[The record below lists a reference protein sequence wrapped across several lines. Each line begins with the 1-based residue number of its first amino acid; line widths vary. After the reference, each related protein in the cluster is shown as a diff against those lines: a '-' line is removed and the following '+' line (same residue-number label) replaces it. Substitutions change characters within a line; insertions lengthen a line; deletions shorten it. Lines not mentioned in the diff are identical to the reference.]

1 MCEVITY
8 SELQVNA
15 FDPTRT
21 TTLRRAFVADVNRRF
36 RALTTIVWKAVVT
49 DDCFGLRPTG
59 YALDSPGYRA
69 FDFTR
74 SVDKVEGFMRWFNQQ
89 VDRGILQ
96 TSQFS
101 RVGTG
106 VEAAWTNMYIADSY
120 KRGVMR
126 AQSELGKAGYAIPS
140 MAARGG
146 IDVVMGLPFHVDR
159 VGLLYSRTFSELKG
173 ITASMDSQISR
184 ILAQGIA
191 DGDNPNLLARKLVA
205 TINGSGAG
213 DLAITDSL
221 GRFIPAQRRA
231 QTMARTEIIRAHH
244 MANMQEYKNWEVDGF
259 IVEAEFV
266 TAGDDRVC
274 TECAG
279 YHGNVYELKVVENL
293 IPVHPNCFIDPQ
305 TPIYTSTGW
314 KPIGK
319 IEVGD
324 LVLTHKYRFRK
335 VTQLIRTAKQSPE
348 VVQFTFEENPKLT
361 ITANHPI
368 LDCYT
373 DKWRLAKDFKEG
385 DYVERF
391 KKTFFPT
398 KIKSIKRWVLKK
410 PRTLYNFSVEED
422 ESYIAKGVVV
432 HNCRCIAIPVE
443 KTRI

>member
-8 SELQVNA
+8 SEIQINA

-36 RALTTIVWKAVVT
+36 RALTAVVWKAVVT
-49 DDCFGLRPTG
+49 DDCFGLQPAA
-59 YALDSPGYRA
+59 YLDSPGYKA

-74 SVDKVEGFMRWFNQQ
+74 SVDKVEAFMRWFNQQ
-89 VDRGILQ
+89 VDNGILQ

-101 RVGTG
+101 RLGMG
-106 VEAAWTNMYIADSY
+106 AEAAWTNIYITDSY

-126 AQSELGKAGYAIPS
+126 AQSELNKAGYTIPS

-159 VGLLYSRTFSELKG
+159 IGLLYSRTFSELKG

-231 QTMARTEIIRAHH
+231 QTMARTEIVRAHH
-244 MANMQEYKNWEVDGF
+244 MANMQEYKNWEVAGF
-259 IVEAEFV
+259 RVQAEFV

-274 TECAG
+274 SECAG

-293 IPVHPNCFIDPQ
+293 IPVHPNC
-305 TPIYTSTGW
+305 
-314 KPIGK
+314 
-319 IEVGD
+319 
-324 LVLTHKYRFRK
+324 
-335 VTQLIRTAKQSPE
+335 
-348 VVQFTFEENPKLT
+348 
-361 ITANHPI
+361 
-368 LDCYT
+368 
-373 DKWRLAKDFKEG
+373 
-385 DYVERF
+385 
-391 KKTFFPT
+391 
-398 KIKSIKRWVLKK
+398 
-410 PRTLYNFSVEED
+410 
-422 ESYIAKGVVV
+422 
-432 HNCRCIAIPVE
+432 RCIAIPVHQSVRTDM
-443 KTRI
+443 KDI